1 MKAERIRIGLFHA
14 LGVGLAAVAMGGAI
28 GAMSL
33 PEYGPLL
40 QIDVGSAIIGISLL
54 AGIALGL
61 QTSDEEPAGVILRT
75 FLASLGAIAMVAA
88 TILAPM
94 IAGVVT
100 TLDAV
105 DASGSA
111 RLGLIFTAL
120 FIVPIH
126 VLGGVIGFGLADS
139 LAPAAYGESKGRLEG
154 G

>member
-1 MKAERIRIGLFHA
+1 MKADRIRIGLFHA
-14 LGVGLAAVAMGGAI
+14 LGVLLAAVSMGGI
-28 GAMSL
+28 VGAASL

-40 QIDVGSAIIGISLL
+40 RIDVGSAIIGVSLL

-61 QTSDEEPAGVILRT
+61 QTSDEEPSGVILRT
-75 FLASLGAIAMVAA
+75 FLASVGAIALVAV

-94 IAGVVT
+94 LAGVAP

-105 DASGSA
+105 DSSGST

-126 VLGGVIGFGLADS
+126 VLGGVIGFGLADFF
-139 LAPAAYGESKGRLEG
+139 APAEYSGSRGRLEG